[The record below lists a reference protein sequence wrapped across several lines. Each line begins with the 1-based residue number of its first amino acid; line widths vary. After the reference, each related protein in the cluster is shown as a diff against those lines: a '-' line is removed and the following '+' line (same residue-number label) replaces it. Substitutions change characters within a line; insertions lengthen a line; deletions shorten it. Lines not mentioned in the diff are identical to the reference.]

1 MTTST
6 TLSDFTSLFGKQP
19 DGCDQA
25 RVGHCQ
31 ESPNIVTRCRAA
43 MDGLTE
49 ELFGYF
55 EDWEKSADTN
65 KPFVVEQSLAMGGRW
80 EAAWSLA
87 RLHVDQVVKRELAT
101 GARVASKGHPLCN
114 VALVG
119 RRIGAAAVVRHYG
132 QLSSAGDIYRAVVG
146 TPAAHGLG
154 PLLLE
159 PHESRLSHEAWRA
172 FVATEM
178 TKQDPTKP
186 LYLEAYL
193 AARWFRG
200 AYRDSVVALAP
211 MTAGRPA
218 SFVELLLEEVENWK
232 DTKNTTGQGTLFEAA
247 AGLLLSATP
256 GFTVYPCRWNKDDQI
271 DLVVR
276 YEPDGIAPAC
286 LPVGYGLVECKAEK
300 EPVDSATLRDFG
312 AKCQFHRVSF
322 GILVAR
328 AGLKDGGA
336 RFKNEIG
343 AELARRRF
351 LSDGLTLLVLD
362 IGQLQCQERELRGL
376 HDALF
381 NDYQRLV
388 FGQIVGET

>member
-1 MTTST
+1 MTTKSSI
-6 TLSDFTSLFGKQP
+6 LAEFTGLFGNQP
-19 DGCDQA
+19 NGCDQA
-25 RVGHCQ
+25 RIGHCK

-43 MDGLTE
+43 MDSVAE
-49 ELFGYF
+49 ELFDYF
-55 EDWEKSADTN
+55 EAWDQSIDYN
-65 KPFVVEQSLAMGGRW
+65 KPYVVEQVLAANGRW
-80 EAAWSLA
+80 EAAWSIA
-87 RLHVDQVVKRELAT
+87 RLHADQVVKRELTT
-101 GARVASKGHPLCN
+101 GKRVGHKGHPLCN
-114 VALVG
+114 VALMG
-119 RRIGAAAVVRHYG
+119 RTIGASAVVRHFG
-132 QLSSAGDIYRAVVG
+132 QLSSAGDLYRPG
-146 TPAAHGLG
+146 LAAHGVG

-159 PHESRLSHEAWRA
+159 PHESRRSHEGWRKY
-172 FVATEM
+172 VRTQIE
-178 TKQDPTKP
+178 QHDVTKP

-200 AYRDSVVALAP
+200 TYRDSIAALAP
-211 MTAGRPA
+211 KTVGGPV
-218 SFVELLLEEVENWK
+218 SFVELQLDEVANWK
-232 DTKNTTGQGTLFEAA
+232 DTQNTTGQGTLFEAA

-286 LPVGYGLVECKAEK
+286 LPLGYGLVECKAEK
-300 EPVDSATLRDFG
+300 SAVDSATLRDFG
-312 AKCQFHRVSF
+312 AKCQFHRVNF

-328 AGLKDGGA
+328 SGIKGTGPK
-336 RFKNEIG
+336 FKNPVG

-362 IGQLQCQERELRGL
+362 MEDLHCQDRELRGL

-388 FGQIVGET
+388 FGQIVGEE

>member
-1 MTTST
+1 MATTST
-6 TLSDFTSLFGKQP
+6 TLADFTALFGDQP
-19 DGCDQA
+19 NGCDKA

-31 ESPNIVTRCRAA
+31 KSPNIVTLCRAA
-43 MDGLTE
+43 MTGLTE
-49 ELFGYF
+49 ELFDYF
-55 EDWEKSADTN
+55 KDWDQSDDEN
-65 KPFVVEQSLAMGGRW
+65 KPYVVEQILAANGRW
-80 EAAWSLA
+80 EAAWSIA
-87 RLHVDQVVKRELAT
+87 RLHVDQVMKRELAT
-101 GARVASKGHPLCN
+101 GTRVAGKGHPLCN

-119 RRIGAAAVVRHYG
+119 GRIGASAIVRHYG
-132 QLSSAGDIYRAVVG
+132 QLSSAGDLYRPGPVAYGV
-146 TPAAHGLG
+146 G

-159 PHESRLSHEAWRA
+159 PHESRQSHEAWREYVRTQIA
-172 FVATEM
+172 AH
-178 TKQDPTKP
+178 DATKP

-200 AYRDSVVALAP
+200 AYRDSIVALAP
-211 MTAGRPA
+211 MSVGGPV
-218 SFVELLLEEVENWK
+218 SFVELLLEEVVNWK
-232 DTKNTTGQGTLFEAA
+232 DAKDTTGQGTLFEAA

-276 YEPDGIAPAC
+276 YEPDGIATAC

-300 EPVDSATLRDFG
+300 KAVDSATLRDFG
-312 AKCQFHRVSF
+312 AKCQFHRVNF

-328 AGLKDGGA
+328 SGIKGAGAK
-336 RFKNEIG
+336 FKNPVG

-351 LSDGLTLLVLD
+351 LSDGVTLLVLD
-362 IGQLQCQERELRGL
+362 MEDLQCQDRELRGL

-388 FGQIVGET
+388 FGQIVGEE

>member
-1 MTTST
+1 MTTKSSI
-6 TLSDFTSLFGKQP
+6 LAEFTGLFGNQP
-19 DGCDQA
+19 NGCDQA
-25 RVGHCQ
+25 RIGHCK

-43 MDGLTE
+43 MDSFAE
-49 ELFGYF
+49 ELFDYF
-55 EDWEKSADTN
+55 EAWDLSIDYN
-65 KPFVVEQSLAMGGRW
+65 KPYVVEQVLAANGRW
-80 EAAWSLA
+80 EAAWSIA
-87 RLHVDQVVKRELAT
+87 RLHADQVVKRELTT
-101 GARVASKGHPLCN
+101 GKRVGHKGHPLCN
-114 VALVG
+114 VALMG
-119 RRIGAAAVVRHYG
+119 RTIGASAVVRHFG
-132 QLSSAGDIYRAVVG
+132 QLSSAGDLYRPGLAS
-146 TPAAHGLG
+146 HGVG

-159 PHESRLSHEAWRA
+159 PHESRRSHEGWREY
-172 FVATEM
+172 VRTQIE
-178 TKQDPTKP
+178 QHDVTKP

-200 AYRDSVVALAP
+200 AYRDSIAALAP
-211 MTAGRPA
+211 KTVGGPV
-218 SFVELLLEEVENWK
+218 SFVELLLDEVVNWK
-232 DTKNTTGQGTLFEAA
+232 DTLNTTGQGTLFEAA

-286 LPVGYGLVECKAEK
+286 LPLGYGLVECKAEK
-300 EPVDSATLRDFG
+300 SAVDSATLRDFG
-312 AKCQFHRVSF
+312 AKCQFHRVNF

-328 AGLKDGGA
+328 SGIKGTGPK
-336 RFKNEIG
+336 FKNPVG

-362 IGQLQCQERELRGL
+362 MEDLHCQDRELRGL

-388 FGQIVGET
+388 FGQIVGEE